1 MVVSDLKVVS
11 ANVQV
16 DNSNQ
21 EEGKYKI
28 SASFRTSNGA
38 IKGID
43 SGMVIGKDENTHVAS
58 FYKNIEFEDSLHIT
72 YMNEA
77 ANDVATQCE
86 INQLINDFVAL
97 AMAKAVEEAAE

>member
-1 MVVSDLKVVS
+1 MELKDLKVVS

-21 EEGKYKI
+21 AESKYKI

-38 IKGID
+38 VKGID
-43 SGMVIGKDENTHVAS
+43 GGSVIVKEDNKHVAS
-58 FYKNIEFEDSLHIT
+58 FYRNLEFEGSLSVT

-77 ANDVATQCE
+77 ANDVAVQCE
-86 INQLINDFVAL
+86 INTLINEFVTIAL
-97 AMAKAVEEAAE
+97 VKAVEEAEE

>member
-1 MVVSDLKVVS
+1 MVISDLKVVS

-21 EEGKYKI
+21 EDGKYKI
-28 SASFRTSNGA
+28 GASFRTSNGQ

-43 SGMVIGKDENTHVAS
+43 GGTVVTDGNHVAS

-77 ANDVATQCE
+77 ANDVETQCE

-97 AMAKAVEEAAE
+97 AMTKAVEETNE

>member
-1 MVVSDLKVVS
+1 MELKDLKVVS

-16 DNSNQ
+16 DNSN
-21 EEGKYKI
+21 EVNGKYKI
-28 SASFRTSNGA
+28 SASFRTKDGA

-43 SGMVIGKDENTHVAS
+43 SGMVISKESSEHDAS

-77 ANDVATQCE
+77 ANNVATQCE
-86 INQLINDFVAL
+86 INQLINDFVVL

>member
-1 MVVSDLKVVS
+1 MELKDLKVVS

-21 EEGKYKI
+21 AESKYTI

-38 IKGID
+38 VKGID
-43 SGMVIGKDENTHVAS
+43 GGNVIVKETNTHVAS
-58 FYKNIEFEDSLHIT
+58 FYRNMEFEGSLSVT

-77 ANDVATQCE
+77 ANDVAVQCE
-86 INQLINDFVAL
+86 INTLINEFVTIAL
-97 AMAKAVEEAAE
+97 VKALEETAE